1 MFKVIKSQKR
11 RRLLTILFEI
21 IIGIGLYAFIF
32 YSEYIL
38 GTEFKYVEEIF
49 LGYIV
54 FLFFV
59 ETISMIAV
67 FNTFDIQV
75 RKNHQNINF
84 LLGADI
90 AEGYRYSQLG
100 MLHYD
105 QDQTIIWTSE
115 LFEERH
121 IHILGQN
128 LLDWHPSIIELLN
141 SNDEKKEII
150 ITIQQRK
157 YSAICLKELH
167 IILLKDVS
175 DMQNL
180 IKTREEQAPV
190 MATIVMDNFA
200 ELNSISNDS
209 IIGEIETETRK
220 LITEWAKKYEIV
232 LRRLKEDSYIAVFSE
247 EIFEKIKEDS
257 FSILNSV
264 KSFKT
269 SIDFHITLSIG
280 IGRGTYDFKT
290 LSELSNSAIDVALS
304 RGGDQVVI
312 TNYGKNLEY
321 FGGTTSSRSKR
332 NLVKSR
338 MLSQSFFTY
347 VKASETILIMGHKN
361 LDMDALGACL
371 GMYYLCKKYIKDV
384 YIIWDEKLVEKKAKN
399 AMTSVYSRMELQD
412 MVISQAQA
420 NLKAGKKTLLV
431 LVDHHSQKLSLYPDI
446 IDKSTSIAVIDHHRK
461 NEDAITSP
469 GYSFHDPSASSTC
482 EIITEIIKYAEE
494 RNVID
499 VKVATVML
507 SGILLDTNYF
517 RRQTGIRTFEACAI
531 LKELGAVTEDADN
544 LLKDEYEEYLLK
556 TKIMNNV
563 EIPYYGILV
572 AMTNKDDIVERE
584 VLSKVA
590 DESLTLKEIRAV
602 FVIGRISINE
612 VGISARSNG
621 SVNVQLIME
630 KLGGGGHF
638 TSAATSKV
646 DITLQDMRK
655 NLDRVLAL
663 YLNDATVNRGE

>member
-1 MFKVIKSQKR
+1 
-11 RRLLTILFEI
+11 
-21 IIGIGLYAFIF
+21 
-32 YSEYIL
+32 
-38 GTEFKYVEEIF
+38 
-49 LGYIV
+49 
-54 FLFFV
+54 
-59 ETISMIAV
+59 
-67 FNTFDIQV
+67 
-75 RKNHQNINF
+75 
-84 LLGADI
+84 
-90 AEGYRYSQLG
+90 
-100 MLHYD
+100 
-105 QDQTIIWTSE
+105 
-115 LFEERH
+115 
-121 IHILGQN
+121 
-128 LLDWHPSIIELLN
+128 
-141 SNDEKKEII
+141 
-150 ITIQQRK
+150 
-157 YSAICLKELH
+157 
-167 IILLKDVS
+167 
-175 DMQNL
+175 
-180 IKTREEQAPV
+180 
-190 MATIVMDNFA
+190 
-200 ELNSISNDS
+200 
-209 IIGEIETETRK
+209 
-220 LITEWAKKYEIV
+220 
-232 LRRLKEDSYIAVFSE
+232 
-247 EIFEKIKEDS
+247 
-257 FSILNSV
+257 
-264 KSFKT
+264 
-269 SIDFHITLSIG
+269 
-280 IGRGTYDFKT
+280 
-290 LSELSNSAIDVALS
+290 
-304 RGGDQVVI
+304 
-312 TNYGKNLEY
+312 
-321 FGGTTSSRSKR
+321 
-332 NLVKSR
+332 
-338 MLSQSFFTY
+338 
-347 VKASETILIMGHKN
+347 
-361 LDMDALGACL
+361 
-371 GMYYLCKKYIKDV
+371 MYYLCKKYIKDV

-655 NLDRVLAL
+655 NLDRVLGL